1 MGPEGVDPHVG
12 RNLTAVEPSDPDDAA
27 DRPAGTGGDD
37 GFDDSGFST
46 PLPLDDRI
54 WRHPSELDRPGGH
67 RRGGARHGRRAGT
80 GWPTSVA
87 SGLVGSV
94 LTVGAIVATGIM
106 TEEPQVRETVVRET
120 VVRET
125 VAPAMATRVGSGATG
140 GAVVRI
146 AAEASPAIV
155 RIEVRGDVD
164 GSGSGVVFRDD
175 GHVLTNAHVVD
186 QADRIMA
193 VLADGTALEGE
204 LVGVDVTTD
213 VAVVKVAQAEPMPT
227 ALLGSATDLA
237 VGQPTVAI
245 GSPLGLL
252 GGSSVTTGVVSA
264 LGREVAGQDGP
275 PLLDMIQTDAA
286 IAPGSSGGALLDMRG
301 TVIGITTAIAVS
313 QVGSEG
319 LGFAVPI
326 DLAVRVATQLIDV
339 GRAVHVW
346 LGIEGR
352 DLDAAEAADAGLR
365 GGAQVTDVMGGSPA
379 DAGGLEAGD
388 IISGVGDQQVPSM
401 SGLVVALRERAPG
414 DVVTLR
420 VVRAGDERQHQIT
433 LEERVS

>member
-1 MGPEGVDPHVG
+1 MGHRVG
-12 RNLTAVEPSDPDDAA
+12 RILAAVEPLDPEDPDG
-27 DRPAGTGGDD
+27 RRAGPGGDD
-37 GFDDSGFST
+37 RFDETPFSD
-46 PLPLDDRI
+46 PLPLDDRL
-54 WRHPSELDRPGGH
+54 WRHPSELQLPLDLGGGTAHHH
-67 RRGGARHGRRAGT
+67 RGVGLGT
-80 GWPTSVA
+80 GWSTAVV
-87 SGLVGSV
+87 SGLIGSV
-94 LTVGAIVATGIM
+94 LAVSAIATTGVLS
-106 TEEPQVRETVVRET
+106 EGPEVRET

-125 VAPAMATRVGSGATG
+125 VAPAFAVSSVSAGADGS
-140 GAVVRI
+140 VVRV
-146 AAEASPAIV
+146 AADASPAVV

-186 QADRIMA
+186 GAQRIMV
-193 VLADGTALEGE
+193 VLADGTTLEAE
-204 LVGVDVTTD
+204 LVGFDVVTD
-213 VAVVKVAQAEPMPT
+213 IAVVKVAGDEPFPT
-227 ALLGSATDLA
+227 AVLGSAAALA

-264 LGREVAGQDGP
+264 LGREVDGQGGP

-313 QVGSEG
+313 QVGAEG

-326 DLAVRVATQLIDV
+326 DLAVRVGTQLIEG
-339 GRAVHVW
+339 GRAIHVW

-365 GGAQVTDVMGGSPA
+365 GGAEVTDVVAGSPA
-379 DAGGLEAGD
+379 DAGGL
-388 IISGVGDQQVPSM
+388 IVGDVIVAIGDQRVPSM
-401 SGLVVALRERAPG
+401 SGLVVALRDRQPG
-414 DVVTLR
+414 DVVSLT
-420 VVRAGDERQHQIT
+420 VVDDGAEVRRDVV
-433 LEERVS
+433 LEERPA

>member
-1 MGPEGVDPHVG
+1 
-12 RNLTAVEPSDPDDAA
+12 VEPTDPDDAA
-27 DRPAGTGGDD
+27 HGPRGGGGED
-37 GFDDSGFST
+37 GLEDPVFST
-46 PLPLDDRI
+46 PLPLEDRI
-54 WRHPSELDRPGGH
+54 WRHPSELDRPGGGH
-67 RRGGARHGRRAGT
+67 RPAGRHRPRIGT
-80 GWPTSVA
+80 RWFTPLA
-87 SGLVGSV
+87 SGLVGSA
-94 LTVGAIVATGIM
+94 LTVGAIVMTGVM
-106 TEEPQVRETVVRET
+106 AEEPEVRET

-125 VAPAMATRVGSGATG
+125 VAPMPALAAGVGRTGTG

-186 QADRIMA
+186 EAERIMA
-193 VLADGTALEGE
+193 VLADGTALEAE
-204 LVGVDVTTD
+204 LVGADATTD
-213 VAVVKVAQAEPMPT
+213 VAVVKVARAEPLPT
-227 ALLGSATDLA
+227 ALLGSAADLA

-264 LGREVAGQDGP
+264 LGREVASQDGP

-326 DLAVRVATQLIDV
+326 DLAVRVATQLIDG

-346 LGIEGR
+346 LGIEGH
-352 DLDAAEAADAGLR
+352 DLDAADAVDAGLR
-365 GGAQVTDVMGGSPA
+365 GGAEVTDVVPGGPA
-379 DAGGLEAGD
+379 EAGGLRAGD
-388 IISGVGDQQVPSM
+388 IIAAVGEVAVPSM

-414 DVVTLR
+414 EVVTLR
-420 VVRAGDERQHQIT
+420 VLRDGEEREHLVT
-433 LEERVS
+433 LEERRS

>member
-1 MGPEGVDPHVG
+1 M
-12 RNLTAVEPSDPDDAA
+12 EPTDPDDAA
-27 DRPAGTGGDD
+27 QGPRGTGGED
-37 GFDDSGFST
+37 GFDDAVFST
-46 PLPLDDRI
+46 PLPPEDRI
-54 WRHPSELDRPGGH
+54 WRHPSELDRSGGQPRSTGRRRTPGGS
-67 RRGGARHGRRAGT
+67 RWLT
-80 GWPTSVA
+80 PLA

-94 LTVGAIVATGIM
+94 LTVGAVVMSGGMAD
-106 TEEPQVRETVVRET
+106 EPGVRETIVK
-120 VVRET
+120 ET
-125 VAPAMATRVGSGATG
+125 VAPMPALAAGVGRAGTGSGG
-140 GAVVRI
+140 GVVRI
-146 AAEASPAIV
+146 AAEVSPAIV

-186 QADRIMA
+186 DAERIMA
-193 VLADGTALEGE
+193 VLADGTALEAE
-204 LVGVDVTTD
+204 LVGADETTD
-213 VAVVKVAQAEPMPT
+213 VAVVKVARAEPMPT
-227 ALLGSATDLA
+227 ALVGSAAGLA

-264 LGREVAGQDGP
+264 LGREVASQDGP

-326 DLAVRVATQLIDV
+326 DLAVRIATQLIDH

-352 DLDAAEAADAGLR
+352 NLDAADAVDAGLR
-365 GGAQVTDVMGGSPA
+365 GGAEVTDVVPGSPA
-379 DAGGLEAGD
+379 EAGGLRSGD
-388 IISGVGDQQVPSM
+388 IIAAVGDVAVPSM
-401 SGLVVALRERAPG
+401 SGLVVALRERLPG
-414 DVVTLR
+414 QVVTLR
-420 VVRAGDERQHQIT
+420 VLRGDEEREHQVT
-433 LEERVS
+433 LEERRS

>member
-1 MGPEGVDPHVG
+1 LAAGVG
-12 RNLTAVEPSDPDDAA
+12 G
-27 DRPAGTGGDD
+27 AGTG
-37 GFDDSGFST
+37 SG
-46 PLPLDDRI
+46 
-54 WRHPSELDRPGGH
+54 GG
-67 RRGGARHGRRAGT
+67 
-80 GWPTSVA
+80 
-87 SGLVGSV
+87 
-94 LTVGAIVATGIM
+94 
-106 TEEPQVRETVVRET
+106 
-120 VVRET
+120 
-125 VAPAMATRVGSGATG
+125 
-140 GAVVRI
+140 VVRI
-146 AAEASPAIV
+146 AAEVSPAIV

-186 QADRIMA
+186 DAERIMA
-193 VLADGTALEGE
+193 VLADGTALEAE
-204 LVGVDVTTD
+204 LVGADETTD
-213 VAVVKVAQAEPMPT
+213 VAVVKVAREEPMPT
-227 ALLGSATDLA
+227 ALVGSAAGLA

-264 LGREVAGQDGP
+264 LGREVASQDGP

-326 DLAVRVATQLIDV
+326 DLAVRIATQLIDH

-352 DLDAAEAADAGLR
+352 NLDAADAVDAGLR
-365 GGAQVTDVMGGSPA
+365 GGAEVTDVVPGSPA
-379 DAGGLEAGD
+379 EAGGLRSGD
-388 IISGVGDQQVPSM
+388 IIAAVGDVAVPSM
-401 SGLVVALRERAPG
+401 SGLVVALRERLPG
-414 DVVTLR
+414 QVVTLR
-420 VVRAGDERQHQIT
+420 VLRGDEERDHQVT
-433 LEERVS
+433 LEERRS

>member
-1 MGPEGVDPHVG
+1 M
-12 RNLTAVEPSDPDDAA
+12 EPPDPDDAA
-27 DRPAGTGGDD
+27 HRHPGAGGDD
-37 GFDDSGFST
+37 GFDDPGFST
-46 PLPLDDRI
+46 PLPLEDRI
-54 WRHPSELDRPGGH
+54 WRHPSELDRPPSQ
-67 RRGGARHGRRAGT
+67 RRAAGRGGRRAWT
-80 GWPTSVA
+80 GWLTPVA
-87 SGLVGSV
+87 SGLVGSA
-94 LTVGAIVATGIM
+94 LTVGAIVTTGGM
-106 TEEPQVRETVVRET
+106 AEEPEVRET

-125 VAPAMATRVGSGATG
+125 VAVAAGIAGTGSGPG

-155 RIEVRGDVD
+155 RIEVRGAVD

-186 QADRIMA
+186 DADRIMA
-193 VLADGTALEGE
+193 VLADGTALEAE
-204 LVGVDVTTD
+204 LVGADPTTD
-213 VAVVKVAQAEPMPT
+213 VAVVKVARAEPIPT
-227 ALLGSATDLA
+227 ALIGSAEDLA

-264 LGREVAGQDGP
+264 LGREVASQEGP

-352 DLDAAEAADAGLR
+352 NLDAADAVDAGLR
-365 GGAQVTDVMGGSPA
+365 GGAEVTDVVPGSPA
-379 DAGGLEAGD
+379 EAGGLQAGD
-388 IISGVGDQQVPSM
+388 IIAAVDEEAVPSM
-401 SGLVVALRERAPG
+401 SGLVVALRERVPG
-414 DVVTLR
+414 AVITLR
-420 VVRAGDERQHQIT
+420 ILRGDEEREHQVT
-433 LEERVS
+433 LEERS

>member
-1 MGPEGVDPHVG
+1 MEPRVG

-27 DRPAGTGGDD
+27 DRPAGGGGGD
-37 GFDDSGFST
+37 GFDDAGFST

-54 WRHPSELDRPGGH
+54 WRHPSELDRTGGPGRVGAPSG
-67 RRGGARHGRRAGT
+67 RRGGT

-106 TEEPQVRETVVRET
+106 TEEPRVRET

-125 VAPAMATRVGSGATG
+125 VAPAMATRVGSGGTG
-140 GAVVRI
+140 GSVVRI

-186 QADRIMA
+186 EADRIMA

-204 LVGVDVTTD
+204 LVGVDETTD
-213 VAVVKVAQAEPMPT
+213 VAVVKVAQSEPMPT
-227 ALLGSATDLA
+227 ALLGSAADLA

-264 LGREVAGQDGP
+264 LGREVSGQDGP

-286 IAPGSSGGALLDMRG
+286 IAPGSSGGALLDMQG

-313 QVGSEG
+313 QAGSEG

-326 DLAVRVATQLIDV
+326 DLAVRVATQLIDI

-346 LGIEGR
+346 LGVEGR

-365 GGAQVTDVMGGSPA
+365 GGAKVTDVIGGSPA
-379 DAGGLEAGD
+379 EAGGLETGD
-388 IISGVGDQQVPSM
+388 VIAGVGDEQVPSM

-414 DVVTLR
+414 DMVTLR

-433 LEERVS
+433 LEERAS

>member
-1 MGPEGVDPHVG
+1 MEPIDPDEPVGPEPGARGEDP
-12 RNLTAVEPSDPDDAA
+12 LDDA
-27 DRPAGTGGDD
+27 GYT
-37 GFDDSGFST
+37 T
-46 PLPLDDRI
+46 PLPPEDRI
-54 WRHPSELDRPGGH
+54 WRHPSELRRPAPAPAVQPLAGV
-67 RRGGARHGRRAGT
+67 RRSS
-80 GWPTSVA
+80 GWATSVV
-87 SGLVGSV
+87 SGLVASV
-94 LTVGAIVATGIM
+94 LTVGAIAATGALS
-106 TEEPQVRETVVRET
+106 EAPPVRET

-125 VAPAMATRVGSGATG
+125 VAPALAASPGSAASG

-155 RIEVRGDVD
+155 RIDVRGDLD
-164 GSGSGVVFRDD
+164 GSGSGVLFRDD

-186 QADRIMA
+186 EADRIMA
-193 VLADGTALEGE
+193 VLADGTALEAE
-204 LVGVDVTTD
+204 LVGVDELTD
-213 VAVVKVAQAEPMPT
+213 VAVVKVARAEPFPT
-227 ALLGSATDLA
+227 ALLGSAADLA

-264 LGREVAGQDGP
+264 LGREVNGQDGP

-313 QVGSEG
+313 QVGAEG

-326 DLAVRVATQLIDV
+326 DLAMRVASQLIDR

-352 DLDAAEAADAGLR
+352 NLDVADAADAGLR
-365 GGAQVTDVMGGSPA
+365 GGAEVTDVRRGSPA
-379 DAGGLEAGD
+379 ADGGLE
-388 IISGVGDQQVPSM
+388 VGDVIVAIGDLPVPSM
-401 SGLVVALRERAPG
+401 SGLVVALRERLPG
-414 DVVTLR
+414 DVVALR
-420 VVRAGDERQHQIT
+420 VVRDGVERDHQVT
-433 LEERVS
+433 LEERRS